1 MVTPPETG
9 DSPIAPSRWNV
20 FKEQLKSL
28 LSLLKQN
35 ADILKNA
42 DEINRELLYII
53 FIIAKLGNLYTFLGV
68 TLTYFIMAEVGNLL
82 EKIIDPMTIMIRVTK
97 LIAECF

>member
-1 MVTPPETG
+1 
-9 DSPIAPSRWNV
+9 V

-53 FIIAKLGNLYTFLGV
+53 FIIAKLDNLYTFLGG
-68 TLTYFIMAEVGNLL
+68 YFNLFYNG
-82 EKIIDPMTIMIRVTK
+82 RGG
-97 LIAECF
+97 

>member
-9 DSPIAPSRWNV
+9 ASPIAPSRWNV

-53 FIIAKLGNLYTFLGV
+53 FIIAKLGNLYTFLGG
-68 TLTYFIMAEVGNLL
+68 YFNLFYNG
-82 EKIIDPMTIMIRVTK
+82 RGG
-97 LIAECF
+97 